1 MKYQALKHNTIKLAS
16 RAEYALDA
24 KDGVVLMPQTGS
36 KIYLH
41 WLTETGKLV
50 TTYTM
55 TFATR
60 VEGQVKLINALDK
73 ETSVQIVEL

>member
-1 MKYQALKHNTIKLAS
+1 MRYQALKHNRIKLANK
-16 RAEYALDA
+16 AEYSLDA
-24 KDGVVLMPQTGS
+24 KDGVVLIPQDNS

-41 WLTETGKLV
+41 WLTDSGKLA

-73 ETSVQIVEL
+73 ETTVQIVEL